1 MHNITTHFTVRP
13 LLRLSAQIRRY
24 PMVSYAYKAQWS
36 LQNTPPVDWWGIS
49 NIRLYTVQ
57 ITLPATTKRP
67 HSSPEPPPTTA
78 LPQNVPM
85 SPLMRLVALRVAAAA
100 LDGGRPWWM
109 RQRTFTMLPL
119 FSACVWMRKKCSRV
133 AEPVHSLLQGSIVNR
148 EFNPQKSSLFS
159 YLTLFCVYGETTL
172 ITCQHLL
179 FFPYHGR
186 CGGQLISGPVA
197 LRRLVRSEPL
207 HPHIMGDVI
216 CAWFGK
222 KTVGRVVAWFTKSTD
237 DDDDDDDDDIHDNQ
251 IGVGEGRQRQ
261 WTATIT
267 TTTGRAGIR
276 AFGDVFSLC
285 RGMLLQH
292 KQIMNIF

>member
-1 MHNITTHFTVRP
+1 MSAIIVTTSF
-13 LLRLSAQIRRY
+13 L
-24 PMVSYAYKAQWS
+24 
-36 LQNTPPVDWWGIS
+36 
-49 NIRLYTVQ
+49 
-57 ITLPATTKRP
+57 
-67 HSSPEPPPTTA
+67 
-78 LPQNVPM
+78 
-85 SPLMRLVALRVAAAA
+85 
-100 LDGGRPWWM
+100 
-109 RQRTFTMLPL
+109 
-119 FSACVWMRKKCSRV
+119 
-133 AEPVHSLLQGSIVNR
+133 
-148 EFNPQKSSLFS
+148 
-159 YLTLFCVYGETTL
+159 
-172 ITCQHLL
+172 
-179 FFPYHGR
+179 FPYHGR

-292 KQIMNIF
+292 KQIMNIFYIIWWTATNRWGHTYNNQPKTAAIIKDRIVTPTKDGLDEEGYGDGDDFYY

>member
-133 AEPVHSLLQGSIVNR
+133 AEPVHSLLQGSIVVVIIDDLEEPSDLVWLWTLLYNR
-148 EFNPQKSSLFS
+148 STCIKP
-159 YLTLFCVYGETTL
+159 TLFYV
-172 ITCQHLL
+172 
-179 FFPYHGR
+179 FWWM
-186 CGGQLISGPVA
+186 S
-197 LRRLVRSEPL
+197 
-207 HPHIMGDVI
+207 
-216 CAWFGK
+216 K
-222 KTVGRVVAWFTKSTD
+222 
-237 DDDDDDDDDIHDNQ
+237 
-251 IGVGEGRQRQ
+251 
-261 WTATIT
+261 
-267 TTTGRAGIR
+267 
-276 AFGDVFSLC
+276 FSL
-285 RGMLLQH
+285 RNYR
-292 KQIMNIF
+292 KIMSIFVF

>member
-1 MHNITTHFTVRP
+1 MHNITLHFTVRP
-13 LLRLSAQIRRY
+13 LLPLSAQIRRY

-159 YLTLFCVYGETTL
+159 YLTLFCVYGESTL

-179 FFPYHGR
+179 FLPIPWPLWRTADFRACGVATPSPLGAASSTHHGR
-186 CGGQLISGPVA
+186 CHL
-197 LRRLVRSEPL
+197 RLVWKKNRGKSGCVIYKVNGWWWWWWRWWYTWQSNRCGGGTTKTMDCYYYYYYRSR
-207 HPHIMGDVI
+207 GD
-216 CAWFGK
+216 
-222 KTVGRVVAWFTKSTD
+222 
-237 DDDDDDDDDIHDNQ
+237 
-251 IGVGEGRQRQ
+251 
-261 WTATIT
+261 
-267 TTTGRAGIR
+267 
-276 AFGDVFSLC
+276 
-285 RGMLLQH
+285 
-292 KQIMNIF
+292 